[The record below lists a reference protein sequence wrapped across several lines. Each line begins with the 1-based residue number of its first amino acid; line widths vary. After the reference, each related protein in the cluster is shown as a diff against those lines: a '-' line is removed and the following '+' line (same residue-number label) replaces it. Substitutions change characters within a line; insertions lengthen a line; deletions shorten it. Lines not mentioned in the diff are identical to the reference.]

1 MEKNMFLDQFHTQT
15 PNGIVFSAEQ
25 GSLFAKTV
33 AGDFNVI
40 HDPESKR
47 FCVPGD
53 LLFAMVLSKYGLS
66 THMHFD
72 FQGMVGR
79 DVELVYPEIPSDE
92 FSITNA
98 AGKPFMSVSRSGEI
112 NTNANIIEQLIRE
125 YVAFSGQNF
134 PHILMPLMEKHNV
147 IINPARPLVIY
158 ESMTLELNSAQL
170 SNPTLGLNGSEL
182 EVNGKRGDVKLHFVV
197 KDNDV
202 EIGRGYK
209 KLVLSGLREYDKDTA
224 QNLIDLYETLK
235 ADFYNSQC

>member
-1 MEKNMFLDQFHTQT
+1 MFLDQFHTQT
-15 PNGIVFSAEQ
+15 SNGIVFSATQ

-53 LLFAMVLSKYGLS
+53 LLFAMVLSKYGLN

-72 FQGMVGR
+72 FQGMVGK
-79 DVELVYPEIPSDE
+79 DVELIYPATPGGE

-98 AGKPFMSVSRSGEI
+98 AGKPFMSVTRSGALT
-112 NTNANIIEQLIRE
+112 TNALMIEQLIRE

-158 ESMTLELNSAQL
+158 ESMTLELNSADL
-170 SNPTLGLNGSEL
+170 TNPTLGLNGSEL
-182 EVNGKRGDVKLHFVV
+182 EVNGKRGDVKLHFIVN
-197 KDNDV
+197 DNGIAV
-202 EIGRGYK
+202 GQGYK
-209 KLVLSGLREYDKDTA
+209 KLVLSGLREYNQDTA
-224 QNLIDLYETLK
+224 QSLIDLYETLK
-235 ADFYNSQC
+235 ADFYSSQI